1 MRIEQRELQALDAV
15 IQTQS
20 FAEAAKRLFITQ
32 PAVSLRIKQLETQ
45 FGQPLLIRT
54 LPYKAT
60 PLGEKLLSL
69 LQRTRLL
76 EEHLL
81 QEIQQNMPARLSIAL
96 NRDSLETWFN
106 RLLAK
111 LRLLEK
117 INIDIITD
125 DQEVTIDYFR
135 QGSVSTCITS
145 YAKALPGCECVLL
158 GYMDYLLV
166 ASPDFIRRN
175 FSPQKT
181 VEENLAGTPVIIFDN
196 RDRLPEQYF
205 QHFFNKSLGLSHHHT
220 VPSVQ
225 GYKQFALQGY
235 GYGLIPHLDIVEE
248 LAKGELV
255 EICPDKPW
263 LMPLYWH
270 YWQLPARQYQRFIE
284 KVINEARHFL
294 IPLSGTSSP

>member
-1 MRIEQRELQALDAV
+1 M
-15 IQTQS
+15 QS
-20 FAEAAKRLFITQ
+20 FKPRVLQRLLSNYSLLNRLSVCELSNWKPNLASLCSFVPYLIKRL
-32 PAVSLRIKQLETQ
+32 
-45 FGQPLLIRT
+45 
-54 LPYKAT
+54 

-81 QEIQQNMPARLSIAL
+81 QEIQQNMPARLSVAL

-175 FSPQKT
+175 FSNQKT
-181 VEENLAGTPVIIFDN
+181 LEENLAGTPVIIFDN

-205 QHFFNKSLGLSHHHT
+205 KHFFNKSLDLSHHHT

-284 KVINEARHFL
+284 KVTNEARHFL